1 MLAHYEDVL
10 CEYELVYL
18 KHNRAVI
25 AAEDFIHRHTLP
37 VYSFNIL
44 LPDVIKH
51 SIKKAT
57 GEFDLFSRELIPMT
71 WIKREG
77 KTVVAEKETLLISLF
92 GTEGYLRMNE
102 DVLELKQGAAYIVS
116 PGTKIEVK
124 GENVLL
130 LGPVQ
135 SG

>member
-37 VYSFNIL
+37 VYSFKIL

-71 WIKREG
+71 WIKGDG

-92 GTEGYLRMNE
+92 DTEGYLLLNE
-102 DVLELKQGAAYIVS
+102 DVFELKQGAAYILK
-116 PGTKIEVK
+116 PGTKMEVK
-124 GENVLL
+124 GKDVLL
-130 LGPVQ
+130 LGPVH

>member
-1 MLAHYEDVL
+1 MLAQYENVL

-25 AAEDFIHRHTLP
+25 AAEDYIHRHGLP
-37 VYSFNIL
+37 VHSFNIL

-57 GEFDLFSRELIPMT
+57 REFDLFSREFIPMT
-71 WIKREG
+71 WIRGE
-77 KTVVAEKETLLISLF
+77 TEPVAVEKEILLISLLDK
-92 GTEGYLRMNE
+92 EGYLIAGE
-102 DVLELKQGAAYIVS
+102 DVFELQQGAAYILK
-116 PGTKIEVK
+116 PGTQIKVK
-124 GENVLL
+124 GEDVLL
-130 LGPVQ
+130 LGPVH